1 MINFEK
7 YILDNGLT
15 VIVHQDKTT
24 PMVAIDVCYKV
35 GSRDEDPARTGFA
48 HLFEH
53 LMFGG
58 SKHIPSYD
66 EPLQKAGGDN
76 NAYTTNDLTN
86 YYLTVPK
93 VNMETGFWL
102 ESDRMLE
109 LAFSQKSLDVQKN
122 VVIEE
127 FKQRNLNQPY
137 GDVWALIRG
146 MAYQVHPYRWA
157 TIGQE
162 ISHIENATL
171 SHVKDFFYHHYAPN
185 NAVLVVTGDITSA
198 EVMKLAEK
206 WFSTIPARE
215 LAPKNIPVEPPQT
228 AYREQTV
235 YRDVPNDALYM
246 AFHMA
251 DRLHP
256 DYYATDMIS
265 DVLSNG
271 NSSRLY
277 QRLVQEKKIF
287 TTLDA
292 YISGDY
298 DPGLFIFSGNPSE
311 GIDLEEARAELENEI
326 ELIKLAPVDA
336 RELEKVKNKF
346 EANLIY
352 SEISYQ
358 NKAQNLATLEVLKD
372 AALINTQM
380 DGYRAVSATDIQ
392 MVASHIFVP
401 ENCSV
406 LYYRAKKQKH
416 D

>member
-1 MINFEK
+1 MIDYKK
-7 YILDNGLT
+7 YKLDNGLT
-15 VIVHQDKTT
+15 VIVHTDLTT
-24 PMVAIDVCYKV
+24 PMVALDVCYKV
-35 GSRDEDPARTGFA
+35 GARNEDPERTGFA

-58 SKHIPSYD
+58 SKHIPNYD
-66 EPLQKAGGDN
+66 EPLQRAGGEN
-76 NAYTTNDLTN
+76 NAYTTSDLTN

-93 VNMETGFWL
+93 VNIETGFWL

-137 GDVWALIRG
+137 GDVWDLIRSL
-146 MAYQVHPYRWA
+146 AYEVHPYRWPV
-157 TIGQE
+157 IGKE

-171 SHVKDFFYHHYAPN
+171 DHVKEFFFQHYAPN
-185 NAVLVVTGDITSA
+185 NAVLVLAGNIKA
-198 EVMKLAEK
+198 EEGLELAQK
-206 WFSTIPARE
+206 WFGPIPARQ
-215 LAPKNIPVEPPQT
+215 LALKNIPAEPKQT

-246 AFHMA
+246 AFHMT
-251 DRLHP
+251 DRLHR
-256 DYYATDMIS
+256 DYYVADMVS

-287 TTLDA
+287 TSLDA

-311 GIDLEEARAELENEI
+311 GISLEAARAELEIEI
-326 ELIKLAPVDA
+326 ELIKTFPADA
-336 RELEKVKNKF
+336 YELEKVKNKF

-352 SEISYQ
+352 SEIGYL
-358 NKAQNLATLEVLKD
+358 NKAQNLATLEVLHD
-372 AALINTQM
+372 ASIINTQM
-380 DGYRAVSATDIQ
+380 DKYRSVTIEDIQ
-392 MVASHIFVP
+392 RVASQLFVP

-406 LYYRAKKQKH
+406 LYYRANK
-416 D
+416 

>member
-1 MINFEK
+1 MS
-7 YILDNGLT
+7 
-15 VIVHQDKTT
+15 VIRLVRAT
-24 PMVAIDVCYKV
+24 
-35 GSRDEDPARTGFA
+35 RTLCEQVL
-48 HLFEH
+48 HTLFEH

-58 SKHIPSYD
+58 SKHIPNYD
-66 EPLQKAGGDN
+66 EPLQRAGGDN

-109 LAFSQKSLDVQKN
+109 LAFSQKSLEVQKN

-137 GDVWALIRG
+137 GDVWELIRE

-157 TIGQE
+157 TIGKE

-171 SHVKDFFYHHYAPN
+171 KHVKDFFYHHYAPN
-185 NAVLVVTGDITSA
+185 NAVLVVVGDVTGN
-198 EVMKLAEK
+198 EVMELAKK
-206 WFSTIPARE
+206 WFGPIPARE
-215 LAPKNIPVEPPQT
+215 LAPKNIPAEPLQT
-228 AYREQTV
+228 SYREQTV
-235 YRDVPNDALYM
+235 FRDVPNDALYM

-251 DRLHP
+251 DHLHP
-256 DYYATDMIS
+256 DYYVADMVS
-265 DVLSNG
+265 DILSSG

-287 TTLDA
+287 ASLDA

-298 DPGLFIFSGNPSE
+298 DPGLFIFSGNPLD
-311 GIDLEEARAELENEI
+311 GISLEEARVALENEI
-326 ELIKLAPVDA
+326 EQIKSVPVDA

-352 SEISYQ
+352 GEISYQ
-358 NKAQNLATLEVLKD
+358 NKAQNLATLEILKD
-372 AALINTQM
+372 ANLINTQM
-380 DGYRAVSATDIQ
+380 NIYREVSASDIQ
-392 MVASHIFVP
+392 RVASQVFVP

-406 LYYRAKKQKH
+406 LYYRGKK
-416 D
+416 

>member
-1 MINFEK
+1 MIDYKK
-7 YILDNGLT
+7 YKLDNGLT
-15 VIVHQDKTT
+15 VIVHTDLTT
-24 PMVAIDVCYKV
+24 PMVALDVCYKV
-35 GSRDEDPARTGFA
+35 GARNEDPERTGFA

-58 SKHIPSYD
+58 SKHIPNYD
-66 EPLQKAGGDN
+66 EPLQRAGGEN
-76 NAYTTNDLTN
+76 NAYTTSDLTN

-93 VNMETGFWL
+93 VNIETGFWL

-137 GDVWALIRG
+137 GDVWDLIRSL
-146 MAYQVHPYRWA
+146 AYEVHPYRWPV
-157 TIGQE
+157 IGKE

-171 SHVKDFFYHHYAPN
+171 DHVKEFFFQHYAPN
-185 NAVLVVTGDITSA
+185 NAVLV
-198 EVMKLAEK
+198 LAGNIEADEGLELAQK
-206 WFSTIPARE
+206 WFGPIPARQ
-215 LAPKNIPVEPPQT
+215 LALTNIPAEPKQT

-251 DRLHP
+251 DRLHR
-256 DYYATDMIS
+256 DYYVADMVS

-287 TTLDA
+287 TSLDA

-311 GIDLEEARAELENEI
+311 GISLEAARAELEIEI
-326 ELIKLAPVDA
+326 ELIKTFPADA
-336 RELEKVKNKF
+336 YELEKVKNKF

-352 SEISYQ
+352 SEIGYL
-358 NKAQNLATLEVLKD
+358 NKAQNLATLEVLHD
-372 AALINTQM
+372 ASIINTQM
-380 DGYRAVSATDIQ
+380 DKYRSVTIEDIQ
-392 MVASHIFVP
+392 RVASQLFVT

-406 LYYRAKKQKH
+406 LYYRANK
-416 D
+416 